1 MVLLSVK
8 CTLNFFVCIQEPLTL
23 TRLDNSIKADK
34 PKPVRRKNVPDS
46 IMAPLLDSKST
57 QHPPTNI
64 GNAKVKPGLS

>member
-1 MVLLSVK
+1 
-8 CTLNFFVCIQEPLTL
+8 LTL

-57 QHPPTNI
+57 QHPPTSI
-64 GNAKVKPGLS
+64 SKAKVKPGLS